1 MPTTI
6 ELPQVGESVTQGTV
20 LRWLKKPGDAVAR
33 YEPLVEVETDK
44 VTMEVPSPVAG
55 VLRTLLVEEGAT
67 VLFGAPICQVDTE
80 EAPAGNA
87 APPIGTTGVLTE
99 PGGFAVGPTGA
110 RPINAE
116 QEGLMQ
122 AVPQAHAP
130 VPSQPSAVHAPE
142 PSPPSPQDRPRRG
155 AQRLSPVV
163 LNLAREHGLSP
174 EQVAGIPGSGF
185 DGRVTK
191 QDVLTYIEGRGAP
204 ALADAK
210 SAEPPVPT
218 SSSPLRADPDEETV
232 PLSPVRR
239 RIAENMA
246 RSAAEIPAAWS
257 LVEADVSGLVRRRQA
272 AREEFR
278 WREGVE
284 LTYLPFAVQALAEAL
299 KRHPRLNSRWGG
311 DAVLLRKRINIGIA
325 VAAPQGLVV
334 PVVHDADGYS
344 VAGLARA
351 IAGVVERA
359 RQNRLSLEDVQGGTF
374 TLNNTGALGSVV
386 SQPIINHPQ
395 AAILTTEAIVK
406 RPVVVDDAI
415 AIRSM
420 MNLCLT
426 FDHRIID
433 GAESA
438 VFLQLV
444 KQMLEAVDDETAI
457 Y

>member
-1 MPTTI
+1 MSTTI

-55 VLRTLLVEEGAT
+55 VLQALLVEEGAT

-80 EAPAGNA
+80 EAPAGHA

-110 RPINAE
+110 RPIDAE
-116 QEGLMQ
+116 QEGPMQ
-122 AVPQAHAP
+122 AVPQAQALAP
-130 VPSQPSAVHAPE
+130 SPPPAAHAPE
-142 PSPPSPQDRPRRG
+142 PGPPSTQERPRRG
-155 AQRLSPVV
+155 AQRFSPVV

-174 EQVAGIPGSGF
+174 DQVAGIPGSGL

-204 ALADAK
+204 APAHAK
-210 SAEPPVPT
+210 SAEPPAPPP
-218 SSSPLRADPDEETV
+218 SAPLRADPDEETV

-246 RSAAEIPAAWS
+246 RSAQEIPAAWS

-278 WREGVE
+278 QREGVE
-284 LTYLPFAVQALAEAL
+284 LTYLPFAVLALAEAL
-299 KRHPRLNSRWGG
+299 KQHPRLNSRWGG

-344 VAGLARA
+344 VAGLAKA

-406 RPVVVDDAI
+406 RPVVVSDAI

-444 KQMLEAVDDETAI
+444 KQLLEAVDDETAI